1 MRGGKVEPIVPDMAR
16 FCQWLR
22 SSGGL
27 VGEQKSLGYSPDF
40 EYDTK
45 GTPSGTTAAVKLCHH
60 PIQTPESLIM
70 YLDYFGFKS
79 EPFSIS
85 PDPRF
90 LFMSERHR
98 EALAHLLY
106 GMKSEG
112 GFVLLT
118 GDIGTGKTT
127 ICRCLLEQLPEDSEV
142 ALLLNPKLTAAELL
156 ANICDELR
164 IPYPQGTT
172 SIKLLVD
179 AINGFLLDVHAQGR
193 RTVVIIDEA
202 QNLDV
207 EVLEQIRLLTNLETN
222 TCKLL
227 QIIMLGQPELKEML
241 ERPELRQLSQRITAR
256 YHLAPLSQP
265 EVGDYIRHRM
275 AVAGVDRPIFPPA
288 SLRRIYRL
296 TGGVP
301 RLINVLCDRALLGA
315 YVKGENRVRPA
326 LLAQAAEE
334 VLGGYTQVG
343 GRSRSALPL
352 KLLLALA
359 LVGGGVVLGAGLFR
373 QPPPVAPAS
382 TSSAPVENAS
392 ASAEERTPPP
402 VSEEPSG
409 RWLDVLA
416 REESNSPALHAL
428 FAAWKLTLPVGE
440 VADPAALARENGL
453 AFLSLRGSLTDLLT
467 LNRPVLLK
475 LTGSRGENFQAALTA
490 LDEQTAT
497 LRAGAQEY
505 PVPVE
510 DLVRHWFG
518 EYELLWQPPP
528 GYRRA
533 LMPGDQGVTVEW
545 LARRFDILQ
554 QRPDSPV
561 AGRVYDEALYR
572 EVREFQAGEGLD
584 ADGLVGPLTLI
595 RLNNRTGGDQPRLNE
610 TPKG

>member
-1 MRGGKVEPIVPDMAR
+1 
-16 FCQWLR
+16 
-22 SSGGL
+22 
-27 VGEQKSLGYSPDF
+27 
-40 EYDTK
+40 
-45 GTPSGTTAAVKLCHH
+45 
-60 PIQTPESLIM
+60 M
-70 YLDYFGFKS
+70 YLEYFGFKS

-164 IPYPQGTT
+164 IPYPPGTT

-222 TCKLL
+222 TYKLL

-275 AVAGVDRPIFPPA
+275 AVAGVDRPIFTPA
-288 SLRRIYRL
+288 GLRRIYRL

-301 RLINVLCDRALLGA
+301 RLINVLCGRALLGA
-315 YVKGENRVRPA
+315 YVKGENRVRPS
-326 LLAQAAEE
+326 LLTQAAKE
-334 VLGGYTQVG
+334 VLGGDSKGG
-343 GRSRSALPL
+343 GRSPFALPL

-359 LVGGGVVLGAGLFR
+359 LVGGGVVLGAALFR
-373 QPPPVAPAS
+373 QSSPIVSEPTPEMEAAAS
-382 TSSAPVENAS
+382 
-392 ASAEERTPPP
+392 P
-402 VSEEPSG
+402 VSEPAETPAPVAETP
-409 RWLDVLA
+409 RENWLEVLA
-416 REESNSPALHAL
+416 PEAGKAAALHAL
-428 FAAWKLTLPVGE
+428 FRAWKLDYPADET
-440 VADPAALARENGL
+440 ADPAARAREEGL
-453 AFLSLRGSLTDLLT
+453 SYLSLRGSINDLRALD
-467 LNRPVLLK
+467 RPVLLK
-475 LTGSRGENFQAALTA
+475 LTGPRGESFHATLTA
-490 LDEQTAT
+490 LDEQVAT
-497 LRAGAQEY
+497 LRSGDEDY
-505 PVPVE
+505 PVPVAE
-510 DLVRHWFG
+510 LVRHWFG

-533 LMPGDQGVTVEW
+533 LIPGDRGVAVEW
-545 LARRFDILQ
+545 LARRFDLLH
-554 QRPDSPV
+554 QRPDRPV

-595 RLNNRTGGDQPRLNE
+595 RLNNRTGGLQPRLNE

>member
-1 MRGGKVEPIVPDMAR
+1 
-16 FCQWLR
+16 
-22 SSGGL
+22 
-27 VGEQKSLGYSPDF
+27 
-40 EYDTK
+40 
-45 GTPSGTTAAVKLCHH
+45 
-60 PIQTPESLIM
+60 M
-70 YLDYFGFKS
+70 YLEYFGFKS

-164 IPYPQGTT
+164 IPYPRGTT

-193 RTVVIIDEA
+193 RTLVIIDEA
-202 QNLDV
+202 QNLDA

-222 TCKLL
+222 TYKLL

-301 RLINVLCDRALLGA
+301 RLINVLCGRALLGA

-334 VLGGYTQVG
+334 VLSGDSGGG
-343 GRSRSALPL
+343 GRFRFALPL

-373 QPPPVAPAS
+373 QSPSVVPETAPVLEAEASPVAEPVE
-382 TSSAPVENAS
+382 TPAPVAEAAREN
-392 ASAEERTPPP
+392 
-402 VSEEPSG
+402 
-409 RWLDVLA
+409 WLDVLA
-416 REESNSPALHAL
+416 PEEGKAAALQAL
-428 FAAWKLTLPVGE
+428 FAVWNLDYPADET
-440 VADPAALARENGL
+440 ADPAALAREEGL
-453 AFLSLRGSLTDLLT
+453 SYLSLRGSINDLRT

-475 LTGSRGENFQAALTA
+475 LTGPRGESFHATLTA
-490 LDEQTAT
+490 LDEQIVT
-497 LRAGAQEY
+497 LRSGAEDY

-533 LMPGDQGVTVEW
+533 LIPGDRGVTVEW
-545 LARRFDILQ
+545 LVRRLDLLH
-554 QRPDSPV
+554 QRPDRPV
-561 AGRVYDEALYR
+561 AGRVYDETLYR
-572 EVREFQAGEGLD
+572 EVREFQADEGLD

-595 RLNNRTGGDQPRLNE
+595 RLNNRTGGAQPRLSE

>member
-1 MRGGKVEPIVPDMAR
+1 
-16 FCQWLR
+16 
-22 SSGGL
+22 
-27 VGEQKSLGYSPDF
+27 
-40 EYDTK
+40 
-45 GTPSGTTAAVKLCHH
+45 
-60 PIQTPESLIM
+60 M
-70 YLDYFGFKS
+70 YLEYFGFKS

-164 IPYPQGTT
+164 ISYPPGTT

-179 AINGFLLDVHAQGR
+179 AINGFLLNVHAQGR

-222 TCKLL
+222 TYKLL

-301 RLINVLCDRALLGA
+301 RLINVLCGRALLGA

-326 LLAQAAEE
+326 LLEQAAEE
-334 VLGGYTQVG
+334 VLSGDSGGG
-343 GRSRSALPL
+343 GRSRFALPL

-373 QPPPVAPAS
+373 QSPPIVPEAVPMVETEASPVTEPAE
-382 TSSAPVENAS
+382 TPAPVVETQREN
-392 ASAEERTPPP
+392 
-402 VSEEPSG
+402 
-409 RWLDVLA
+409 WLDVLA
-416 REESNSPALHAL
+416 PEAGKTVALQAL
-428 FAAWKLTLPVGE
+428 FAVWNLDYPADET
-440 VADPAALARENGL
+440 ADPVSLARENGL
-453 AFLSLRGSLTDLLT
+453 SFLSLRGSINDLRALD
-467 LNRPVLLK
+467 RPVLLK
-475 LTGSRGENFQAALTA
+475 LTGLRGESFYGTLTA
-490 LDEQTAT
+490 LDEQIAT
-497 LRAGAQEY
+497 LRSGAEDY

-510 DLVRHWFG
+510 ELVRHWFG

-528 GYRRA
+528 GFRRA
-533 LMPGDQGVTVEW
+533 LIPGDRGVTVEW
-545 LARRFDILQ
+545 LARRFDLLH
-554 QRPDSPV
+554 QRPDRPV
-561 AGRVYDEALYR
+561 AGQVYDEALYR
-572 EVREFQAGEGLD
+572 EVREFQANEGLD

-595 RLNNRTGGDQPRLNE
+595 RLNNRTGGAQPRLSA

>member
-1 MRGGKVEPIVPDMAR
+1 
-16 FCQWLR
+16 
-22 SSGGL
+22 
-27 VGEQKSLGYSPDF
+27 
-40 EYDTK
+40 
-45 GTPSGTTAAVKLCHH
+45 
-60 PIQTPESLIM
+60 M
-70 YLDYFGFKS
+70 YLEYFGFKS

-164 IPYPQGTT
+164 IPYSPGTT

-179 AINGFLLDVHAQGR
+179 AINGFLLNVHAQGR

-222 TCKLL
+222 TYKLL

-275 AVAGVDRPIFPPA
+275 AVAGVDRPIFPPT

-301 RLINVLCDRALLGA
+301 RLINVLCSRALLGA

-326 LLAQAAEE
+326 LLAQAAAE
-334 VLGGYTQVG
+334 VLGGDAGGG
-343 GRSRSALPL
+343 GRSRFALPL
-352 KLLLALA
+352 KLLFALA

-373 QPPPVAPAS
+373 SSPPVLPEV
-382 TSSAPVENAS
+382 APVVETETPP
-392 ASAEERTPPP
+392 SAETPAPVAEPP
-402 VSEEPSG
+402 RQS
-409 RWLDVLA
+409 WLEVLA
-416 REESNSPALHAL
+416 PETAKAAALHAL
-428 FAAWKLTLPVGE
+428 FRAWKLDYPADE
-440 VADPAALARENGL
+440 SADPAARAREEGL
-453 AFLSLRGSLTDLLT
+453 SYLSLRGSINDLRALD
-467 LNRPVLLK
+467 RPVLLK
-475 LTGSRGENFQAALTA
+475 LTGPRGESFHATLTA
-490 LDEQTAT
+490 LDEQVAT
-497 LRAGAQEY
+497 LRSGAEDY
-505 PVPVE
+505 PVPVAE
-510 DLVRHWFG
+510 LVRHWFG

-533 LMPGDQGVTVEW
+533 LIPGDRGVTVEW
-545 LARRFDILQ
+545 LARRFDLLH
-554 QRPDSPV
+554 QRPDRPV

-572 EVREFQAGEGLD
+572 EVREFQASEGLD

-595 RLNNRTGGDQPRLNE
+595 RLNNRTGGLQPRLNE

>member
-1 MRGGKVEPIVPDMAR
+1 
-16 FCQWLR
+16 
-22 SSGGL
+22 
-27 VGEQKSLGYSPDF
+27 
-40 EYDTK
+40 
-45 GTPSGTTAAVKLCHH
+45 
-60 PIQTPESLIM
+60 M
-70 YLDYFGFKS
+70 YLEYFGFKS

-164 IPYPQGTT
+164 IPYPSGTT

-202 QNLDV
+202 QNLDA

-222 TCKLL
+222 TYKLL

-301 RLINVLCDRALLGA
+301 RLINVLCGRALLGA

-326 LLAQAAEE
+326 LLAQAAAE
-334 VLGGYTQVG
+334 VLGGDAGG
-343 GRSRSALPL
+343 GRSRSTLPL
-352 KLLLALA
+352 KLLFALA

-373 QPPPVAPAS
+373 QAPPVLPEVAPVVETETPPAPAS
-382 TSSAPVENAS
+382 VEAPVPVAETPREN
-392 ASAEERTPPP
+392 
-402 VSEEPSG
+402 
-409 RWLDVLA
+409 WLEVLA
-416 REESNSPALHAL
+416 PENGKAAALHAL
-428 FAAWKLTLPVGE
+428 FAAWNLEYPADET
-440 VADPAALARENGL
+440 ADPAALARESGL
-453 AFLSLRGSLTDLLT
+453 SFLSLRGSISDLRALD
-467 LNRPVLLK
+467 RPVLLK
-475 LTGSRGENFQAALTA
+475 LTGPRGESFHATLTA

-497 LRAGAQEY
+497 LSSSAEDY
-505 PVPVE
+505 PVPVDE
-510 DLVRHWFG
+510 LVRHWFG

-533 LMPGDQGVTVEW
+533 LIPGDRGVTVEW
-545 LARRFDILQ
+545 LARRFDLLH
-554 QRPDSPV
+554 QRPDRPV

-572 EVREFQAGEGLD
+572 EVREFQANEGLD

-595 RLNNRTGGDQPRLNE
+595 RLNNRTGGAQPRLNA

>member
-1 MRGGKVEPIVPDMAR
+1 
-16 FCQWLR
+16 
-22 SSGGL
+22 
-27 VGEQKSLGYSPDF
+27 
-40 EYDTK
+40 
-45 GTPSGTTAAVKLCHH
+45 
-60 PIQTPESLIM
+60 M
-70 YLDYFGFKS
+70 YLEYFGFKS

-164 IPYPQGTT
+164 IPYPSGTT

-202 QNLDV
+202 QNLDA

-222 TCKLL
+222 TYKLL

-301 RLINVLCDRALLGA
+301 RLINVLCGRALLGA

-326 LLAQAAEE
+326 LLAQAAAE
-334 VLGGYTQVG
+334 VLGGDAGG
-343 GRSRSALPL
+343 GRSRSTLPL
-352 KLLLALA
+352 KLLFALA

-373 QPPPVAPAS
+373 QAPPVLPEVAPVVETETPPAPAS
-382 TSSAPVENAS
+382 VEAPVPVAETPREN
-392 ASAEERTPPP
+392 
-402 VSEEPSG
+402 
-409 RWLDVLA
+409 WLEVLA
-416 REESNSPALHAL
+416 PENGKAAALHAL
-428 FAAWKLTLPVGE
+428 FAAWNLEYPADET
-440 VADPAALARENGL
+440 ADPAALARESGL
-453 AFLSLRGSLTDLLT
+453 SFLSLRGSINDLRALD
-467 LNRPVLLK
+467 RPVLLK
-475 LTGSRGENFQAALTA
+475 LTGPRGESFHATLTA

-497 LRAGAQEY
+497 LSSSAENY
-505 PVPVE
+505 PVPVDE
-510 DLVRHWFG
+510 LVRHWFG

-533 LMPGDQGVTVEW
+533 LIPGDRGVTVEW
-545 LARRFDILQ
+545 LARRFDLLH
-554 QRPDSPV
+554 QRPDRPV

-572 EVREFQAGEGLD
+572 EVREFQANEGLD

-595 RLNNRTGGDQPRLNE
+595 RLNNRTGGAQPRLNA

>member
-1 MRGGKVEPIVPDMAR
+1 
-16 FCQWLR
+16 
-22 SSGGL
+22 
-27 VGEQKSLGYSPDF
+27 
-40 EYDTK
+40 
-45 GTPSGTTAAVKLCHH
+45 
-60 PIQTPESLIM
+60 M
-70 YLDYFGFKS
+70 YLEYFGFKS

-142 ALLLNPKLTAAELL
+142 ALLINPKLTAAELL

-164 IPYPQGTT
+164 IPYPPGTT

-222 TCKLL
+222 TYKLL

-256 YHLAPLSQP
+256 YHLAPLSRP

-275 AVAGVDRPIFPPA
+275 AVAGVDRPIFPPS

-301 RLINVLCDRALLGA
+301 RLINVLCGRALLGA

-326 LLAQAAEE
+326 LLEQAAEE
-334 VLGGYTQVG
+334 VLSGDSAGG
-343 GRSRSALPL
+343 GRSRFALPL

-373 QPPPVAPAS
+373 QSHPVVPE
-382 TSSAPVENAS
+382 TAPVVEAESSPATEPAEMPVPVVETAGEN
-392 ASAEERTPPP
+392 
-402 VSEEPSG
+402 
-409 RWLDVLA
+409 WLDVLA
-416 REESNSPALHAL
+416 QETGKAAALHAL
-428 FAAWKLTLPVGE
+428 FAVWKLDFPADDT
-440 VADPAALARENGL
+440 ADPAALARESGL
-453 AFLSLRGSLTDLLT
+453 SFLSLRGSLNDLRT
-467 LNRPVLLK
+467 LDRPVLLK
-475 LTGSRGENFQAALTA
+475 LTGPRGESFHATLTA
-490 LDEQTAT
+490 LDEQVGT
-497 LRAGAQEY
+497 LSSGAEDY
-505 PVPVE
+505 PVPVDE
-510 DLVRHWFG
+510 LVRHWFG

-533 LMPGDQGVTVEW
+533 LIPGDRGVTVEW
-545 LARRFDILQ
+545 LARRLDLLH
-554 QRPDSPV
+554 QRPDRPV

-572 EVREFQAGEGLD
+572 EVREFQVNEGLH

-595 RLNNRTGGDQPRLNE
+595 RLNNRTGGAQPRLNE

>member
-1 MRGGKVEPIVPDMAR
+1 
-16 FCQWLR
+16 
-22 SSGGL
+22 
-27 VGEQKSLGYSPDF
+27 
-40 EYDTK
+40 
-45 GTPSGTTAAVKLCHH
+45 
-60 PIQTPESLIM
+60 M
-70 YLDYFGFKS
+70 YLEYFGFKS

-164 IPYPQGTT
+164 IPYPPGTT

-207 EVLEQIRLLTNLETN
+207 DVLEQIRLLTNLETN
-222 TCKLL
+222 TYKLL

-301 RLINVLCDRALLGA
+301 RLINVLCGRALLGA

-334 VLGGYTQVG
+334 VLLGDAGSG
-343 GRSRSALPL
+343 GRSRYALPL

-359 LVGGGVVLGAGLFR
+359 LVGGGAVLGAGLFR
-373 QPPPVAPAS
+373 PVPPIVPEAAPAVETVAAPATDPAETPVPVAEPPRQSWLEAL
-382 TSSAPVENAS
+382 APEAGK
-392 ASAEERTPPP
+392 AA
-402 VSEEPSG
+402 
-409 RWLDVLA
+409 
-416 REESNSPALHAL
+416 ALHAL
-428 FAAWKLTLPVGE
+428 FAAWKLDYPADET
-440 VADPAALARENGL
+440 ADPAALARESGL
-453 AFLSLRGSLTDLLT
+453 SFLSLRGSINDLRGLD
-467 LNRPVLLK
+467 RPVLLK
-475 LTGSRGENFQAALTA
+475 LTGSRGESFYGTLTA
-490 LDEQTAT
+490 LDEEAAT
-497 LRAGAQEY
+497 LTSGAENY
-505 PVPVE
+505 PVPVDE
-510 DLVRHWFG
+510 LVRHWFG

-533 LMPGDQGVTVEW
+533 LIPGDRGVTVEW
-545 LARRFDILQ
+545 LARRFDLLH
-554 QRPDSPV
+554 QRPDRPV

-572 EVREFQAGEGLD
+572 EVREFQASEGLD

-595 RLNNRTGGDQPRLNE
+595 RLNNRTGGLQPRLNA

>member
-1 MRGGKVEPIVPDMAR
+1 
-16 FCQWLR
+16 
-22 SSGGL
+22 
-27 VGEQKSLGYSPDF
+27 
-40 EYDTK
+40 
-45 GTPSGTTAAVKLCHH
+45 
-60 PIQTPESLIM
+60 M
-70 YLDYFGFKS
+70 YLEYFGFKS

-164 IPYPQGTT
+164 IPYPSGTT

-202 QNLDV
+202 QNLDA

-222 TCKLL
+222 TYKLL

-301 RLINVLCDRALLGA
+301 RLINVLCGRALLGA

-326 LLAQAAEE
+326 LLAQAAAE
-334 VLGGYTQVG
+334 VLGGDAGG
-343 GRSRSALPL
+343 GRSRSTLPL
-352 KLLLALA
+352 KLLFALA

-373 QPPPVAPAS
+373 QAPPVLPEVAPVVETETPPAPAS
-382 TSSAPVENAS
+382 VEAPVPVAETPREN
-392 ASAEERTPPP
+392 
-402 VSEEPSG
+402 
-409 RWLDVLA
+409 WLEVLA
-416 REESNSPALHAL
+416 PENGKAAALHAL
-428 FAAWKLTLPVGE
+428 FAAWNLEYPADET
-440 VADPAALARENGL
+440 ADPAALARESGL
-453 AFLSLRGSLTDLLT
+453 SFLSLRGSINDLRALD
-467 LNRPVLLK
+467 RPVLLK
-475 LTGSRGENFQAALTA
+475 LTGPRGESFHATLTA

-497 LRAGAQEY
+497 LSSSAEDY
-505 PVPVE
+505 PVPVDE
-510 DLVRHWFG
+510 LVRHWFG

-533 LMPGDQGVTVEW
+533 LIPGDRGVTVEW
-545 LARRFDILQ
+545 LARRFDLLH
-554 QRPDSPV
+554 QRPDRPV

-572 EVREFQAGEGLD
+572 EVREFQANEGLD

-595 RLNNRTGGDQPRLNE
+595 RLNNRTGGAQPRLNA